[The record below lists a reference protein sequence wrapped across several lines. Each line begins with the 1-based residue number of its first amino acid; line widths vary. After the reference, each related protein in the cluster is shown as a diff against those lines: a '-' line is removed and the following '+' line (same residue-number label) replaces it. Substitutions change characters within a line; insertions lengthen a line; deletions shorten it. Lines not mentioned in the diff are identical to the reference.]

1 MAGSPSIE
9 RPTMDYLTHPG
20 PYRVAVG
27 ELALA
32 GLPGIIVA
40 PVSGQDLPAVAF
52 AHHWLQPASRYL
64 GTLKYLASWGIVAVA
79 PTTEKGPFPSHRG
92 LGQDLSTALELLT
105 NSRLADRA
113 VSVDP
118 AKLGVA
124 GHGTGG
130 GSAIL
135 AAADDVRLKAVVTVN
150 AANTRPSSVTAA
162 GLVLAPG
169 LHLAGGQDD
178 YTPLRSNAELIAR
191 GWAGKV
197 QLRTIKKGEHLGFAE
212 GPHWTS
218 TVYGSAP
225 QRKTQSVAR
234 SLMTAFFLQYL
245 NGQDQLADELTE
257 KIAGT
262 VRADYSTI

>member
-40 PVSGQDLPAVAF
+40 PVSGQELPAVAF
-52 AHHWLQPASRYL
+52 AHHWLQPAARYL
-64 GTLKYLASWGIVAVA
+64 GTLRYLASWGIVAVA
-79 PTTEKGPFPSHRG
+79 PTTERSPFPSYRG
-92 LGQDLSTALELLT
+92 LGQDLSTALELVA
-105 NSRLADRA
+105 NSRLADSA

-118 AKLGVA
+118 DKLGVA

-130 GSAIL
+130 GAAIL
-135 AAADDVRLKAVVTVN
+135 ATADDQRIKAVVTVN
-150 AANTRPSSVTAA
+150 AANTRPSAVTAA

-169 LHLAGGQDD
+169 LHLAGGRDD
-178 YTPLRSNAELIAR
+178 YTPVRSNAELISQ

-197 QLRTIKKGEHLGFAE
+197 QLRTIKKGEHLGLAE

-218 TVYGSAP
+218 ALYGSAP
-225 QRKTQSVAR
+225 QRRTQSVAR
-234 SLMTAFFLQYL
+234 SLMTAFFLQHL

-262 VRADYSTI
+262 VRADHSTI